1 MSINDLPE
9 FSRRIDGLRLSAGGE
24 SYQISAKAE
33 ERAALA
39 ARFEL
44 LALGRLDATVKLTP
58 LAGGY
63 YRLAAE
69 FEAEV
74 TQACAITSEPV
85 PARVSESFTL
95 VYGPIEEASEIVLD
109 GDAEPVE
116 PLDDGMIDI
125 GEAVA
130 QQLSLALNPF
140 PRSPEALLEEEAD
153 LSDESPRGSPFAAL
167 ARLRKPGQ
175 A

>member
-1 MSINDLPE
+1 MMNELPE
-9 FSRRIDGLRLSAGGE
+9 FSRRIDGLRLNPSGE
-24 SYQISAKAE
+24 KYTIAAKPE

-39 ARFEL
+39 RRFDL
-44 LALGRLDATVKLTP
+44 LALDRLEAKVKLTP
-58 LAGGY
+58 MAGGY

-69 FEAEV
+69 FEAQL

-85 PARVSESFTL
+85 PARIAESFTL
-95 VYGPIEEASEIVLD
+95 TYGPVEESSEIVLD

-130 QQLSLALNPF
+130 QQLSLTLDPF
-140 PRSPEALLEEEAD
+140 PRAPGASLEEEAD
-153 LSDESPRGSPFAAL
+153 LSDRSPRESPFAAL
-167 ARLRKPGQ
+167 AKLRKPGNG
-175 A
+175 

>member
-1 MSINDLPE
+1 MNNLAE
-9 FSRRIDGLRLSAGGE
+9 FSRRIDGLRLSPGGE
-24 SYQISAKAE
+24 RVEISAKPE
-33 ERAALA
+33 ERAGLA
-39 ARFEL
+39 KRFGL
-44 LALGRLDATVKLTP
+44 LSLDRLDAKVKLMP
-58 LAGGY
+58 LAGGF

-74 TQACAITSEPV
+74 VQACVVTSEPV
-85 PARVSESFTL
+85 PARLAESFTL
-95 VYGPIEEASEIVLD
+95 TYGPVEESSEIVLD

-130 QQLSLALNPF
+130 QQLSLALDPF
-140 PRSPEALLEEEAD
+140 PRAPGASIEEDAD
-153 LSDESPRGSPFAAL
+153 VADNTPRESPFAAL
-167 ARLRKPGQ
+167 AKLRKPGG